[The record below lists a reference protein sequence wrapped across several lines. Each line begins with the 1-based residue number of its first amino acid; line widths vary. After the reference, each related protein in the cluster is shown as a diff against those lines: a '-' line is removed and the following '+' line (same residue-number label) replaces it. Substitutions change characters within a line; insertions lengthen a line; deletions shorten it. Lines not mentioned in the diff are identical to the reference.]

1 VNKEVQWKSIKRKT
15 GLWFIEILQN
25 IWVTLYFDDILYLV
39 NLEDSYM

>member
-1 VNKEVQWKSIKRKT
+1 VNKEVQWKSIKHKT
-15 GLWFIEILQN
+15 GLWFIEILHN